1 MNNSFK
7 KFIFLVLLG
16 ICLLKPADF
25 RADIVYPARLEL
37 TETEPGVFNVFFTLP
52 VINGKVIKASPILP
66 GTCNNLSEPKITG
79 TAYSKNLSWKISCN
93 EEPFYGK
100 QIGIEG
106 LQGSQ
111 VEILLVIN
119 LLDGR
124 SFNKKLS
131 PSMAYFEVPYPP
143 GFLELLKTGTFKGAR
158 TMLLQHYFYLLVF
171 GLIFLLK
178 VKNRKKY
185 YLFLFL
191 SILTGY
197 FLGNFELIKIPGWM
211 FPVSVL
217 IALLL
222 LGLKTSGLQNIQ
234 FSSLLILVPGL
245 FLGNLL
251 SIEKIDLVLTPGEE
265 LVFAIFFS
273 LGIALG
279 LLLVVILFSQLKNIL
294 KYFKV
299 YKKFLPALSI
309 IIGSLSLGLLIFELS
324 LFWRTTSMLPQI
336 PGISLLFILL
346 IPLLIS
352 RRNLLASGFSFAIFS
367 VFGLILLM
375 NGFSIPYAEIMLLGL
390 ILLSLVFNLL
400 KPVTPRIFFLVNITI
415 GAVLAGNILGSYAND
430 NLSFPLARSIGYL
443 AMAIFLIGMIAGILP
458 KRSTSKMYHRVWG
471 LLLLSFGLMFF
482 GNLFLEEYFDS
493 LASEY
498 VNGILPVPI
507 LSLIL
512 LIFTIIA
519 WPRNRRIHKQMNLET
534 RKPLLSISLLVL
546 ALILLPFHFGIKN
559 PWYEAQKLDKQG
571 MKLVMEN
578 VLSNTY
584 TAFNEEDEEKLFEAL
599 SQNVDAELLDNVY
612 LDSRRRLS
620 MGLREGAEV
629 SVEEVKLNEL
639 GDPAQKTD
647 SDIFEY
653 PVKWTVTARVRHLKH
668 IHYRK
673 NSYTGTVALKSID
686 NQWKISKISLS
697 SEDRKVMAASNL

>member
-1 MNNSFK
+1 MNKYLK
-7 KFIFLVLLG
+7 KLFYLLLLG

-37 TETEPGVFNVFFTLP
+37 TETEPGVFDVFFTLP
-52 VINGKVIKASPILP
+52 VINGKVLKASPILP
-66 GTCNNLSEPKITG
+66 ENCNNLSEPKITG

-93 EEPFYGK
+93 EEPLYGE

-124 SFNKKLS
+124 SFNEKLS
-131 PSMAYFEVPYPP
+131 PAMAYFEVPYPP

-158 TMLLQHYFYLLVF
+158 TLLLQPYFYLLVF
-171 GLIFLLK
+171 GFIFLLK
-178 VKNRKKY
+178 AKNRKKY
-185 YLFLFL
+185 YLVLFL
-191 SILTGY
+191 TMLSGY
-197 FLGNFELIKIPGWM
+197 FLGSFELMKTPGWM
-211 FPVSVL
+211 FPISVL
-217 IALLL
+217 STLFLLAL
-222 LGLKTSGLQNIQ
+222 KNSGKGNIH
-234 FSSLLILVPGL
+234 FSPLLILVPGL

-251 SIEKIDLVLTPGEE
+251 SIQQIDLVLTPGEQ
-265 LVFAIFFS
+265 LGFAMFFS
-273 LGIALG
+273 LGIGLG
-279 LLLVVILFSQLKNIL
+279 LLLVVTLFSQLKDIL
-294 KYFKV
+294 IYFQI
-299 YKKFLPALSI
+299 YKRFLPALSI

-324 LFWRTTSMLPQI
+324 LFWRTTSMLPKI
-336 PGISLLFILL
+336 PAIILLFILV
-346 IPLLIS
+346 IPLIIS
-352 RRNLLASGFSFAIFS
+352 RRNLLASGLSFAFFS
-367 VFGLILLM
+367 AIGLVVLM

-390 ILLSLVFNLL
+390 ILVNLVFVLL
-400 KPVTPRIFFLVNITI
+400 KPGIPRIVFLINITI
-415 GAVLAGNILGSYAND
+415 GCILAGNILGSYAND
-430 NLSFPLARSIGYL
+430 NLSFPLARSVGYL
-443 AMAIFLIGMIAGILP
+443 ALGIFLIGMIAGILP
-458 KRSTSKMYHRVWG
+458 KRSTTKIYHRVCG
-471 LLLLSFGLMFF
+471 LLLLCFGLMFF
-482 GNLFLEEYFDS
+482 GNLFLEQYFDN

-512 LIFTIIA
+512 LIFAMIS
-519 WPRNRRIHKQMNLET
+519 WPRNRSIHKQMKLET
-534 RKPLLSISLLVL
+534 RKPLLSLSLLLL
-546 ALILLPFHFGIKN
+546 AIILLPFHLGIKN
-559 PWYEAQKLDKQG
+559 PWYKAQELDRSG

-599 SQNVDAELLDNVY
+599 SRNVDAELLDNVY

-639 GDPAQKTD
+639 GDPAQL
-647 SDIFEY
+647 SDTEMLEY
-653 PVKWTVTARVRHLKH
+653 PVRWTVTARVRHLKH